1 MTSDPDLKDS
11 PLPDDDRLAR
21 AFSLTE
27 RLMGGPPGD
36 ADARP
41 EPVKE
46 AGKSLR
52 YWLWRAGGRKRPGG
66 DAGHVAENYEREL
79 ARLSETLRSQ
89 GEKALARERARVA
102 ELEKLTGQ
110 LQQAYQ
116 AELAKLRP
124 AAPGEIERLTAR
136 CAEAEDR
143 ARLAENKVEMLKE
156 ALEIT
161 RARAGS
167 GPCSPADDR
176 FRETKRAFAR
186 MFHPDHGGRDAP
198 DRAQAFLEF
207 WPVLERIERGE

>member
-27 RLMGGPPGD
+27 RLMGGAPGD

-52 YWLWRAGGRKRPGG
+52 YWLWRVGGRKRPGG
-66 DAGHVAENYEREL
+66 DARQVAENYEREL

-102 ELEKLTGQ
+102 ELERLTDQ

-116 AELAKLRP
+116 AELTKLRP
-124 AAPGEIERLTAR
+124 AAPDDLERLSAR

-167 GPCSPADDR
+167 GPCGPTDDR
-176 FRETKRAFAR
+176 FREAKRAFAR
-186 MFHPDHGGRDAP
+186 LFHPDHGGRDAP
-198 DRAQAFLEF
+198 ERGQVFLEF

>member
-27 RLMGGPPGD
+27 RLMGGAPGD

-52 YWLWRAGGRKRPGG
+52 YWLWRVGGRKRPGG
-66 DAGHVAENYEREL
+66 DARQVAENYEREL

-89 GEKALARERARVA
+89 GEKALAREHARVA
-102 ELEKLTGQ
+102 ELERLTDQ

-116 AELAKLRP
+116 AELTKLRP
-124 AAPGEIERLTAR
+124 AAPDDLERLSAR

-167 GPCSPADDR
+167 GPCSPTDDR
-176 FRETKRAFAR
+176 FREAKRAFAR
-186 MFHPDHGGRDAP
+186 LFHPDHGGRDAP
-198 DRAQAFLEF
+198 ERGQVFLEF